1 MLSRIDNPVC
11 GRLWC
16 ENGRPA
22 IKKQM
27 LMSDTNPST
36 YEHIVFTEFDGSEGI
51 LVDLNTKKY
60 YQINE
65 TAMLIWKGLEKGL
78 PANEIAAEMT
88 ATYEITTEAALQ
100 SVEQALKS
108 FQTYKLVRSS

>member
-1 MLSRIDNPVC
+1 
-11 GRLWC
+11 
-16 ENGRPA
+16 
-22 IKKQM
+22 
-27 LMSDTNPST
+27 MSDTNPSP

-78 PANEIAAEMT
+78 PPTQIVDEMVASYEVT
-88 ATYEITTEAALQ
+88 PEDAMRNVEKTLKDFATH
-100 SVEQALKS
+100 
-108 FQTYKLVRSS
+108 KLIGTR